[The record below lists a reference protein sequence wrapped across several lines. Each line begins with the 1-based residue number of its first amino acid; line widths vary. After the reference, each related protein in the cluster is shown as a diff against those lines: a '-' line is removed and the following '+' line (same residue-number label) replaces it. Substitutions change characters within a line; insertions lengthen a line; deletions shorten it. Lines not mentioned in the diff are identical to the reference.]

1 MGNLNSI
8 AGNKV
13 PNHLVSGAH
22 KKPHDSHL
30 RGIANE
36 ARMRGMTVLNRNL
49 FKVVSGVISEIVMQ

>member
-30 RGIANE
+30 RGIATE
-36 ARMRGMTVLNRNL
+36 ARMRGVTVLNRNL
-49 FKVVSGVISEIVMQ
+49 FKVVSGAISEVIMQ